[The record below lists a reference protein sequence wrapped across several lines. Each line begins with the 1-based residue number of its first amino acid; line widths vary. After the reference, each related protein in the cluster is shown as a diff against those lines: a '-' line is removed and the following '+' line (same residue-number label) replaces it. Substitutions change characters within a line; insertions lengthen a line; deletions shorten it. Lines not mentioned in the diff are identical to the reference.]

1 MPDVRLKR
9 ISREIVVRGTDVS
22 VPQPIANPIERRMV
36 VARSILIV
44 NDNTHAVLTFKI
56 EEIRLFITHHDCNVG
71 DTCISELL
79 NLTLNKYLSPNPQE
93 TFGFFIGDG
102 CKATREA
109 GSQDDGIIDFVWMQ
123 GLESSIGY
131 LSTVNKALFRKISDC
146 SVDSTQR

>member
-9 ISREIVVRGTDVS
+9 ISREIVVRGTDGKCS
-22 VPQPIANPIERRMV
+22 PADCEPDRAKNGCCE
-36 VARSILIV
+36 AYSSLTTILRV
-44 NDNTHAVLTFKI
+44 CTFKI
-56 EEIRLFITHHDCNVG
+56 EEIRLFITHHDSNVG